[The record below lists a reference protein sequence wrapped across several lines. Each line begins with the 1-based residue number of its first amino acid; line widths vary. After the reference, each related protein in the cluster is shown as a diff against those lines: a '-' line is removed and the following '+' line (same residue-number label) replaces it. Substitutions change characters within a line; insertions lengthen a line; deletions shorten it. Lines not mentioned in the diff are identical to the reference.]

1 MNIKCLVI
9 DDEFPARKG
18 LEDYINDVSFLELV
32 GLCEN
37 ALIAN
42 DMLRSQ
48 QIDLIF
54 LDINMP
60 KINGLEFLKSLDS
73 PPLTIFTTAY
83 REFAIES
90 YELKAVDY
98 LMKPIPFSRF
108 MSAVN
113 KVRELIELKN
123 SPIKGLTGE
132 NHFFIKEDGNL
143 VKIQFDDIQYI
154 EAMQD
159 YVKITLRNRTIPH
172 VALISLK
179 NLENQ
184 LPAKAFIRVH
194 KSYIISIEKVDRIEG
209 SLLHI
214 GEKVIPVAKNLRE
227 KVLNTIVGDKL
238 WKRN

>member
-1 MNIKCLVI
+1 MKIKCLVI

-42 DMLRSQ
+42 EIIQEQ

-60 KINGLEFLKSLDS
+60 KLNGLEFLKSLDS

-90 YELKAVDY
+90 YDLKAVDY

-113 KVRELIELKN
+113 KAKELIELKN
-123 SPIKGLTGE
+123 TNTKPSTE

-143 VKIQFDDIQYI
+143 VKILFEDILFI

-159 YVKITLRNRTIPH
+159 YVKISMKNINNPH

-179 NLENQ
+179 SIEQQ
-184 LPAKAFIRVH
+184 LPSNAFIRVH
-194 KSYIISIEKVDRIEG
+194 KSFIIAIEKVERIEG
-209 SLLHI
+209 NLLHI
-214 GEKVIPVAKNLRE
+214 REKVIPIAKNLRE
-227 KVLNTIVGDKL
+227 KVLNAIVGDKL